1 MVGETEIPG
10 NAVGK
15 ESSLSNWAGDYVTG
29 MLGKGAALGNEGY
42 NAYMGPL
49 TAGSSG
55 LQNAAFE
62 GLGNLSLPTDQMGV
76 TGYTPQAFTGA
87 NVQQYMNP
95 YLQASL
101 NPQLDEAR
109 RQAEISRIADA
120 SRLTQ
125 AGAYGGSRQAIMEAE
140 GNRNLGQ
147 NLSAIT
153 GKGYA
158 DAYNQGLN
166 QFNTS
171 QDRAMVGQDK
181 TNLYG
186 MTGLAALGEMGATQR
201 GIESEGITADRLQ
214 FEEERDFP
222 YKQVQYMQSLLSGLP
237 IAAQSYNYQ
246 QPSYL
251 NQIASDAGDFE
262 SFLKSLFGGGFAP
275 TTPPPATG
283 TGTA

>member
-49 TAGSSG
+49 TAGSSD

-201 GIESEGITADRLQ
+201 GIESEGITADKLQ

>member
-42 NAYMGPL
+42 NAYTGPL
-49 TAGSSG
+49 TAGTSDF
-55 LQNAAFE
+55 QNAAFE

-120 SRLTQ
+120 SRLTR

-166 QFNTS
+166 QFNIS
-171 QDRAMVGQDK
+171 QDRAMTGQDK

-201 GIESEGITADRLQ
+201 GIESEGITADKLQ